1 MLNRGKI
8 KNNSICHCNN
18 QRWACVL
25 KMLLRSRYP
34 RFFHICQRIT
44 QFCLRVPHFSNLPSH
59 CAFINVAFAF
69 CISQFAFLFRIPA
82 LLYYNFFGFQG
93 LRSHAHVFQILLR
106 APVSRSSTEKRF
118 ALLKLKRGIQRLKDY
133 MSLCCC
139 YSPTTPPPY

>member
-1 MLNRGKI
+1 MAKLKTTAFLTAITRDGRAFLK
-8 KNNSICHCNN
+8 CF
-18 QRWACVL
+18 CVPGT
-25 KMLLRSRYP
+25 RV
-34 RFFHICQRIT
+34 FFHICQRIT
-44 QFCLRVPHFSNLPSH
+44 QFCLRVPHFSNLPSY

-106 APVSRSSTEKRF
+106 APVLRSSTEKRF
-118 ALLKLKRGIQRLKDY
+118 ALLKLKRGIQRIKDY

-139 YSPTTPPPY
+139 YSPTTPPPPY